1 MERTVHTDDT
11 ISSCSVEGELLDY
24 PETQESQQ
32 TSCKERTPIL
42 RKYIAIKESVERIV
56 VQVLLKS
63 VMHAMLT
70 DLVVV
75 LSIIAKTTFWVIVK
89 AFYTLITVP
98 EKSTRNYFEN
108 ERALIMGGTSEV
120 GRETALK
127 LARYGINRI
136 TLWDTDAERLK
147 EVVEE
152 IKDVKSNTTKVFTYT
167 IPCFNKESIQ
177 DTITKMKLEA
187 GDVSLLVNAIDSNSN
202 INEKILTADT
212 NSLLNIIQ
220 QELTMYTLVRCH
232 YIFHLS

>member
-1 MERTVHTDDT
+1 MERTVDVDDT
-11 ISSCSVEGELLDY
+11 RSSCSVEGELLDY
-24 PETQESQQ
+24 PETKESQQ
-32 TSCKERTPIL
+32 TDCKERAPIL
-42 RKYIAIKESVERIV
+42 RKIIAIKDSV

-63 VMHAMLT
+63 VMYAMLT

-75 LSIIAKTTFWVIVK
+75 LSIIVKTTFWVIVK
-89 AFYTLITVP
+89 AFFTMIAVP
-98 EKSTRNYFEN
+98 AKSTRNYFEN
-108 ERALIMGGTSEV
+108 ERALIMGATSEV

-136 TLWDTDAERLK
+136 ILWDTNAEQLK
-147 EVVEE
+147 EVVEK
-152 IKDVKSNTTKVFTYT
+152 IKDVKSNTTKIFTYT
-167 IPCFNKESIQ
+167 IPSFNKESIE

-220 QELTMYTLVRCH
+220 QELTMYTLVRCD
-232 YIFHLS
+232 YIFQLPY